1 MPRTTFL
8 ARLIGLFFVI
18 AALSMLVRKGTSHEA
33 IAGLIHN
40 PSLLVVLELLGVLG
54 GLAMVLGHNIWSGG
68 FLPIVVTVIGWL
80 VLLRNTVLLFLSLLS
95 PDVTVNLFNTF
106 RLEQFYYIYALIS
119 LVIGGYLL
127 YASFRRPIR

>member
-40 PSLLVVLELLGVLG
+40 PSLLLVLELLGVLG

-68 FLPIVVTVIGWL
+68 LLPIVVTVIGWL
-80 VLLRNTVLLFLSLLS
+80 VLLRNTVLLFLS
-95 PDVTVNLFNTF
+95 PEVTVNLFNSF
-106 RLEQFYYIYALIS
+106 RLEEFYYVYTLIS

-127 YASFRRPIR
+127 YASFRRQT